1 MRTRSASGDRPNPI
15 APDIARILVHRD
27 DIRARVKTLA
37 AEIGRQ
43 YNGDEAGLTLVP
55 ILSGSIIFLADLIRE
70 LPLKM
75 KIALV
80 QVSTYPGNTT
90 TPHAPRTVL
99 ELTGRVAGRNVLIV
113 DDILDSGNTLRR
125 VQAMVREQGARGV
138 RTVVLLRKPA
148 KAPPDVPVEF
158 VGFDIEDLFVV
169 GYGLDYDDHY
179 RNYPHVGVLHPEL
192 MP

>member
-1 MRTRSASGDRPNPI
+1 MRTRSAPGDRPDSI

-37 AEIGRQ
+37 TEISGI

-80 QVSTYPGNTT
+80 QVSTYPGSTT
-90 TPHAPRTVL
+90 SPQAPRTVL
-99 ELTGRVAGRNVLIV
+99 ELTGRVSGRNVLIV

-125 VQAMVREQGARGV
+125 VQAMVREHGACSV
-138 RTVVLLRKPA
+138 RSVVLLRKPT
-148 KAPPDVPVEF
+148 KAPADVPVEF
-158 VGFDIEDLFVV
+158 VGFDIDDLFVV

-179 RNYPHVGVLHPEL
+179 RNYPHVGVLHAEL
-192 MP
+192 MQ